1 MINAKYY
8 ALKDL
13 SDYRRENWKWKL
25 HTERTFDDGHYDFYD
40 YCAEITDEDRLHAID
55 YLVKNLLPT
64 GMFSLVDNE
73 NDTLIYN
80 GGADEWKEN
89 WVKQIR
95 QKALAITTQNVT
107 DWIGEAYSLE
117 KELVNPLEV
126 GSRFVTD
133 TFPSTDAQQ
142 SGDFMKMI
150 CSLKPGAKLYIGGV
164 LDFHW

>member
-1 MINAKYY
+1 
-8 ALKDL
+8 
-13 SDYRRENWKWKL
+13 
-25 HTERTFDDGHYDFYD
+25 
-40 YCAEITDEDRLHAID
+40 
-55 YLVKNLLPT
+55 
-64 GMFSLVDNE
+64 MFSLVDNE

-95 QKALAITTQNVT
+95 QKALAITPQNVT